1 MQTNSQQ
8 AIEVVHFTSNKEVT
22 DSQLIDAAQNMLSTL
37 QSWDGF
43 IKREL
48 VKVSD
53 KKWIDVV
60 YWKDNKVAMTAQENA
75 MKSEI
80 CLAYFSLM
88 TVGEEQMYHGNVV
101 LSHKAKS

>member
-8 AIEVVHFTSNKEVT
+8 SIEVVHFTSNKEVT
-22 DSQLIDAAQNMLSTL
+22 DSQLIEAAQNMLSTL

-53 KKWIDVV
+53 QQWIDVV
-60 YWKDNKVAMTAQENA
+60 YWKDNKAAMSAQENA

-88 TVGEEQMYHGNVV
+88 TASEEQMYHGNIV
-101 LSHKAKS
+101 LTHKAKS